1 MTQPK
6 KDEVQMAAPAPYV
19 SPGVSPAAAQ
29 YAKAAQQRRSDAAAA
44 ALPKYDTPV
53 AGGVTPPIPLLNQP
67 HVDGRTMAD
76 AAVMQ
81 RGIGHGGPPSI
92 IEGAP
97 TPAAAAA
104 PFLLPQDLLP
114 EEATQDPEFL
124 QGMGS
129 RYATAQPHL
138 AMKYGVIRSGH
149 RVPPQQLTAAPGAPP
164 QQGRLRPE
172 TVEGLK
178 KLQSLGDS
186 PPQGPEPPEAD
197 KEIAEAHS
205 HDSPAGAA
213 TRIGGGAAA
222 PNRKLDE
229 EARKTLDNLD
239 DFDLDSLHNMM
250 VRDLFNNE
258 EQRKIIESRCEPM
271 NLADLVMTGVV
282 KQRVP
287 IVLPTEDSK
296 GFVPV
301 FQSLGGDDDLACK
314 RLIVAEATAL
324 KVDDRYLLD
333 KYAFMGLTCALDS
346 INGTPLPTHRDKD
359 GNFNDD
365 LFWTKFNKVI
375 RFPLPMLA
383 SLGVNYFWF
392 DVRVRRLF
400 VAEKV
405 KNG

>member
-6 KDEVQMAAPAPYV
+6 KEEVQMPHEAPFVA
-19 SPGVSPAAAQ
+19 PGVSAAAAE
-29 YAKAAQQRRSDAAAA
+29 YARGAQARRSAAAAA

-53 AGGVTPPIPLLNQP
+53 AGGPTPPVPLLNQP
-67 HVDGRTMAD
+67 HVDGRTMAQ
-76 AAVMQ
+76 AAMMQ
-81 RGIGHGGPPSI
+81 RGPAPGASI

-97 TPAAAAA
+97 TAATAA
-104 PFLLPQDLLP
+104 PFLLPQDVLP
-114 EEATQDPEFL
+114 EEAAQDPEFM

-129 RYATAQPHL
+129 RYASAQPHL
-138 AMKYGVIRSGH
+138 AMKYGVIRNGQ
-149 RVPPQQLTAAPGAPP
+149 RVAPQQLTSAPGSPP

-178 KLQSLGDS
+178 KLQTLGDA
-186 PPQGPEPPEAD
+186 PPPGPEPPEPD
-197 KEIAEAHS
+197 REVAEAHS
-205 HDSPAGAA
+205 QDSPAGAA
-213 TRIGGGAAA
+213 TRIGGGAS

-229 EARKTLDNLD
+229 EARKTLENLD
-239 DFDLDSLHNMM
+239 DFDLDSLHSMM

-258 EQRKIIESRCEPM
+258 EQRKIIESRCDPM
-271 NLADLVMTGVV
+271 DLADLIMTGIV
-282 KQRVP
+282 KQKVP
-287 IVLPTEDSK
+287 IVLPTETSK
-296 GFVPV
+296 GFVPT

-333 KYAFMGLTCALDS
+333 KYAFMGLTCALES
-346 INGTPLPTHRDKD
+346 INGTPLPTHRDQN
-359 GNFNDD
+359 GTFNDE
-365 LFWTKFNKVI
+365 LFWAKFNKVI

>member
-6 KDEVQMAAPAPYV
+6 KEEVQMPHEAPFVA
-19 SPGVSPAAAQ
+19 PGVSAAAAE
-29 YAKAAQQRRSDAAAA
+29 YARGAQARRSAAAAA

-53 AGGVTPPIPLLNQP
+53 AGGPTPPVPLLNQP
-67 HVDGRTMAD
+67 HVDGRTMAQ
-76 AAVMQ
+76 AAMMQ
-81 RGIGHGGPPSI
+81 RGPAPGASI

-97 TPAAAAA
+97 TAAAAA
-104 PFLLPQDLLP
+104 PFLLPQDVLP
-114 EEATQDPEFL
+114 DEAAQDPEFM

-138 AMKYGVIRSGH
+138 AMKYGVIRNGQ
-149 RVPPQQLTAAPGAPP
+149 RVAPQQLTSAPGSPP

-178 KLQSLGDS
+178 KLQTLGDA
-186 PPQGPEPPEAD
+186 PPPGPEPPEPD
-197 KEIAEAHS
+197 REVAEAHS
-205 HDSPAGAA
+205 QDSPAGAA
-213 TRIGGGAAA
+213 TRIGGGAS

-229 EARKTLDNLD
+229 EARKTLENLD
-239 DFDLDSLHNMM
+239 DFDLDSLHSMM

-258 EQRKIIESRCEPM
+258 EQRKIIESRCDPM
-271 NLADLVMTGVV
+271 DLADLIMTGIV
-282 KQRVP
+282 KQKVP
-287 IVLPTEDSK
+287 IVLPTETSK
-296 GFVPV
+296 GFVPT

-333 KYAFMGLTCALDS
+333 KYAFMGLTCALES
-346 INGTPLPTHRDKD
+346 INGTPLPTHRDQN
-359 GNFNDD
+359 GTFNDE
-365 LFWTKFNKVI
+365 LFWAKFNKVI

-400 VAEKV
+400 GAEKV

>member
-6 KDEVQMAAPAPYV
+6 KEEVQMPHEAPFVA
-19 SPGVSPAAAQ
+19 PGVSAAAAE
-29 YAKAAQQRRSDAAAA
+29 YARGAQARRSAAAAA

-53 AGGVTPPIPLLNQP
+53 AGGPTPPVPLLNQP
-67 HVDGRTMAD
+67 HVDGRTMAQ
-76 AAVMQ
+76 AAMMQ
-81 RGIGHGGPPSI
+81 RGPAPGASI

-97 TPAAAAA
+97 TAAAAA
-104 PFLLPQDLLP
+104 PFLLPQDVLP
-114 EEATQDPEFL
+114 DEAAQDPEFM

-138 AMKYGVIRSGH
+138 AMKYGVIRNGQ
-149 RVPPQQLTAAPGAPP
+149 RVAPQQLTSAPGSPP

-178 KLQSLGDS
+178 KLQTLGDA
-186 PPQGPEPPEAD
+186 PPPGPEPPEPD
-197 KEIAEAHS
+197 REVAEAHS
-205 HDSPAGAA
+205 QDSPAGAA
-213 TRIGGGAAA
+213 TRIGGGAS

-229 EARKTLDNLD
+229 EARKTLENLD
-239 DFDLDSLHNMM
+239 DFDLDSLHSMM

-258 EQRKIIESRCEPM
+258 EQRKIIESRCDPM
-271 NLADLVMTGVV
+271 DLADLIMTGIV
-282 KQRVP
+282 KQKVP
-287 IVLPTEDSK
+287 IVLPTETSK
-296 GFVPV
+296 GFVPT

-333 KYAFMGLTCALDS
+333 KYAFMGLTCALES
-346 INGTPLPTHRDKD
+346 INGTPLPTHRDQN
-359 GNFNDD
+359 GTFNDE
-365 LFWTKFNKVI
+365 LFWAKFNKVI

>member
-1 MTQPK
+1 
-6 KDEVQMAAPAPYV
+6 MAQ
-19 SPGVSPAAAQ
+19 AA
-29 YAKAAQQRRSDAAAA
+29 
-44 ALPKYDTPV
+44 
-53 AGGVTPPIPLLNQP
+53 
-67 HVDGRTMAD
+67 M
-76 AAVMQ
+76 MQ
-81 RGIGHGGPPSI
+81 RGPAPGASI

-97 TPAAAAA
+97 TAAAAA
-104 PFLLPQDLLP
+104 PFLLPQDVLP
-114 EEATQDPEFL
+114 DEAAQDPEFM

-138 AMKYGVIRSGH
+138 AMKYGVIRNGQ
-149 RVPPQQLTAAPGAPP
+149 RVAPQQLTSAPGSPP

-178 KLQSLGDS
+178 KLQTLGDA
-186 PPQGPEPPEAD
+186 PPPGPEPPEPD
-197 KEIAEAHS
+197 REVAEAHS
-205 HDSPAGAA
+205 QDSPAGAA
-213 TRIGGGAAA
+213 TRIGGGAS

-229 EARKTLDNLD
+229 EARKTLENLD
-239 DFDLDSLHNMM
+239 DFDLDSLHSMM

-258 EQRKIIESRCEPM
+258 EQRKIIESRCDPM
-271 NLADLVMTGVV
+271 DLADLIMTGIV
-282 KQRVP
+282 KQKVP
-287 IVLPTEDSK
+287 IVLPTETSK
-296 GFVPV
+296 GFVPT

-333 KYAFMGLTCALDS
+333 KYAFMGLTCALES
-346 INGTPLPTHRDKD
+346 INGTPLPTHRDQN
-359 GNFNDD
+359 GTFNDE
-365 LFWTKFNKVI
+365 LFWAKFNKVI

>member
-1 MTQPK
+1 MTQQK
-6 KDEVQMAAPAPYV
+6 KEEVQMPSEAPFVA
-19 SPGVSPAAAQ
+19 PGVSSAAAE
-29 YAKAAQQRRSDAAAA
+29 YAKGAQARRSAAAAA

-53 AGGVTPPIPLLNQP
+53 AGGPTPPVPLLNQP
-67 HVDGRTMAD
+67 HVDGRTMAQ
-76 AAVMQ
+76 AAMMQ
-81 RGIGHGGPPSI
+81 RGPAQGPSI
-92 IEGAP
+92 IEGEQ
-97 TPAAAAA
+97 PAGHAA

-114 EEATQDPEFL
+114 DEATTDPAFM

-129 RYATAQPHL
+129 RYAASQPHL
-138 AMKYGVIRSGH
+138 AAKYGVIRNGQ
-149 RVPPQQLTAAPGAPP
+149 RVAPQQLSAPPGAPP

-178 KLQSLGDS
+178 KLQGLEQQAGA
-186 PPQGPEPPEAD
+186 PAEPVD
-197 KEIAEAHS
+197 DNRRIAEDHS
-205 HDSPAGAA
+205 RDSPAGAA
-213 TRIGGGAAA
+213 TRIGGGAGGGA
-222 PNRKLDE
+222 PRAMSDE
-229 EARKTLDNLD
+229 ETKKQLQNLD
-239 DFDLDSLHNMM
+239 DFDLDSLHSMM

-271 NLADLVMTGVV
+271 NLADLIMDGVV

-287 IVLPTEDSK
+287 IVLPTDTSK
-296 GFVPV
+296 GFVPT

-333 KYAFMGLTCALDS
+333 KYAFMGLTCALEA
-346 INGTPLPTHRDKD
+346 INGMPLPSHRDAQ

-365 LFWTKFNKVI
+365 LFWAKFNKVV

-400 VAEKV
+400 VAEAV

>member
-1 MTQPK
+1 VTQPK
-6 KDEVQMAAPAPYV
+6 KEEVQMPHEAPFVA
-19 SPGVSPAAAQ
+19 PGVSAAAAE
-29 YAKAAQQRRSDAAAA
+29 YARGAQARRSAAAAA

-53 AGGVTPPIPLLNQP
+53 AGGPTPPVPLLNQP
-67 HVDGRTMAD
+67 HVDGRTMAQ
-76 AAVMQ
+76 AAMMQ
-81 RGIGHGGPPSI
+81 RGPAPGASI

-97 TPAAAAA
+97 TAAAAA
-104 PFLLPQDLLP
+104 PFLLPQDVLP
-114 EEATQDPEFL
+114 DEAAQDPEFM

-138 AMKYGVIRSGH
+138 AMKYGVIRNGQ
-149 RVPPQQLTAAPGAPP
+149 RVAPQQLTSAPGSPP

-178 KLQSLGDS
+178 KLQTLGDA
-186 PPQGPEPPEAD
+186 PPPGPEPPEPD
-197 KEIAEAHS
+197 REVAEAHS
-205 HDSPAGAA
+205 QDSPAGAA
-213 TRIGGGAAA
+213 TRIGGGAS

-229 EARKTLDNLD
+229 EARKTLENLD
-239 DFDLDSLHNMM
+239 DFDLDSLHSMM

-258 EQRKIIESRCEPM
+258 EQRKIIESRCDPM
-271 NLADLVMTGVV
+271 DLADLIMTGIV
-282 KQRVP
+282 KQKVP
-287 IVLPTEDSK
+287 IVLPTETSK
-296 GFVPV
+296 GFVPT

-333 KYAFMGLTCALDS
+333 KYAFMGLTCALES
-346 INGTPLPTHRDKD
+346 INGTPLPTHRDQN
-359 GNFNDD
+359 GTFNDE
-365 LFWTKFNKVI
+365 LFWAKFNKVI